1 MRKTRKWEIFLRK
14 GKERKRES
22 SKERKRERGVLEG
35 LSLAGFGRLIRVV
48 EGTREKQ
55 GMMN

>member
-22 SKERKRERGVLEG
+22 SKERKREWGVLDG
-35 LSLAGFGRLIRVV
+35 LSLAGFGRLIGVV
-48 EGTREKQ
+48 
-55 GMMN
+55 